1 VKAASKAEVVIA
13 NGAECEPLLQKDQA
27 VLRHFTGEVL
37 DGLELLRK
45 ACGAARGVLA
55 VKAKHKELV
64 AHLEGP
70 VRERGL
76 ELFKLGDFYPSGD
89 EYCLVYD
96 VTGRLIP
103 SAGIPIQVG
112 VVVQNVETLYNAA
125 RAAREPVTDTFVTV
139 AGAVRSPRT
148 LRLPVGTSMEEALA
162 LAGGA
167 KVPEYAVLDGG
178 AMMGKVV
185 SDLSQPLT
193 KTSSGFILLPKG
205 HALLGRKGASRE
217 VDDRSVFGGP
227 HRAL

>member
-1 VKAASKAEVVIA
+1 MDLAETLREAGVVGAGGAGFPAHVKAASKAEVVIA

-27 VLRHFTGEVL
+27 VLRHFTDEVL
-37 DGLELLRK
+37 DGLDLLRK

-89 EYCLVYD
+89 EYCLVFD

-103 SAGIPIQVG
+103 PAGIPIQVG

-125 RAAREPVTDTFVTV
+125 RASREP
-139 AGAVRSPRT
+139 
-148 LRLPVGTSMEEALA
+148 
-162 LAGGA
+162 
-167 KVPEYAVLDGG
+167 
-178 AMMGKVV
+178 
-185 SDLSQPLT
+185 
-193 KTSSGFILLPKG
+193 
-205 HALLGRKGASRE
+205 
-217 VDDRSVFGGP
+217 
-227 HRAL
+227 